1 MFKVENEF
9 LELIN
14 VTYRE
19 LGYGCNDLGAREKSF
34 LWRVNIVEFMITW
47 QNEIDNFI
55 NQCVVDDKN
64 LEEPDIDYLYKLD
77 YPSAEKLTGLYP
89 YFFCNLIFDYPD
101 LLVYYPFFNHIPPVE
116 SGFSI
121 NRLDKVVMENDKIL
135 LIGVGYYG
143 WSLFSIK

>member
-1 MFKVENEF
+1 
-9 LELIN
+9 
-14 VTYRE
+14 
-19 LGYGCNDLGAREKSF
+19 
-34 LWRVNIVEFMITW
+34 MITC

-77 YPSAEKLTGLYP
+77 YPSAEKLAGLYP
-89 YFFCNLIFDYPD
+89 DFFCNLIFDYPD
-101 LLVYYPFFNHIPPVE
+101 LLVYYHFFNHILPVE

-135 LIGVGYYG
+135 LIGVGYYYG
-143 WSLFSIK
+143 WSLFYIK